1 MKKVLLLLLSLVTAS
16 CFGQTMNE
24 NYLLKDTV
32 ENYLLKDIG
41 YISIPRS
48 MEIQSGNY
56 KKLSEEYQKKQDK
69 KFGFEVSDNHIIFQ
83 QKGLN
88 SGDKSAFSSYAR
100 VILETTI
107 GDYGDFEKLTTKL
120 TATPEELAELNK
132 QLKSQIEQS
141 FIGTGLKLIS
151 WYGVQIATV
160 NSRTALKISYLRQL
174 NENPYVTV
182 SMYQFHN
189 NDRMH
194 QLTLSYRQQDA
205 SAWKTQFSEILSSFT
220 ITNVR

>member
-1 MKKVLLLLLSLVTAS
+1 MRKIILIIVGIALSLS
-16 CFGQTMNE
+16 SFSQT
-24 NYLLKDTV
+24 TT

-41 YISIPRS
+41 YISIPS
-48 MEIQSGNY
+48 TMEIQSGNY
-56 KKLSEEYQKKQDK
+56 KKFAEKYQEEYGK
-69 KFGFEVSDNHIIFQ
+69 KFGYEISDNRIVFQ

-88 SGDKSAFSSYAR
+88 TGDKSAFTSYAR

-107 GDYGDFEKLTTKL
+107 GNYGDFEKLTTKL
-120 TATPEELAELNK
+120 TATASELAELNN

-151 WYGVQIATV
+151 WYGVSIATI
-160 NSRTALKISYLRQL
+160 NGRTALKISYLRQL
-174 NENPYVTV
+174 NDNPYVTV

-194 QLTLSYRQQDA
+194 QLTLSYRQQD
-205 SAWKTQFSEILSSFT
+205 SDTWKTAYANILTSFK
-220 ITNVR
+220 ITNIR